1 MMRQLMMM
9 MVIVRACKDLESKGE
24 STMISVAMMSAIHQ
38 AAAATNQ
45 PINQSIRTACQWVE
59 QFLIDTHSHTHTD
72 AGLSTE
78 YAAIGTRSCALQH
91 ATIQSGVTTAMSRIS
106 ACLRCSMVEVLAA
119 DRWVQMMCVVFSNDR

>member
-1 MMRQLMMM
+1 MM

-59 QFLIDTHSHTHTD
+59 QFLIDTHSHTPMR
-72 AGLSTE
+72 A
-78 YAAIGTRSCALQH
+78 
-91 ATIQSGVTTAMSRIS
+91 
-106 ACLRCSMVEVLAA
+106 
-119 DRWVQMMCVVFSNDR
+119 

>member
-1 MMRQLMMM
+1 LVVVEAVDDDGDCASLQGLGVEGRKYDD
-9 MVIVRACKDLESKGE
+9 IGRNDERYTSSSG
-24 STMISVAMMSAIHQ
+24 S
-38 AAAATNQ
+38 NQ